1 MVTDLTCCYAIF
13 SLFLNDCVWLKY
25 NRTSMFCTI
34 NLLIHY
40 TETTLLLQLFFSSLK
55 FVSFFLFIYPHL
67 HSSIFFKK
75 LFERCKIKRKMGWVK
90 RESVSCHTIGS
101 YIVALQ
107 HYLEFTCTLAC
118 IFTHIHV
125 MIIFSNFNFIPKL
138 EYIT

>member
-1 MVTDLTCCYAIF
+1 MIV
-13 SLFLNDCVWLKY
+13 
-25 NRTSMFCTI
+25 FCTV
-34 NLLIHY
+34 NLPIHY
-40 TETTLLLQLFFSSLK
+40 TKTTLLLPLSFFSSLK
-55 FVSFFLFIYPHL
+55 FVPFSLFIYPHL
-67 HSSIFFKK
+67 HSSISFNKV
-75 LFERCKIKRKMGWVK
+75 FERCKIKRKMEWVK
-90 RESVSCHTIGS
+90 HESVSCHTIGP